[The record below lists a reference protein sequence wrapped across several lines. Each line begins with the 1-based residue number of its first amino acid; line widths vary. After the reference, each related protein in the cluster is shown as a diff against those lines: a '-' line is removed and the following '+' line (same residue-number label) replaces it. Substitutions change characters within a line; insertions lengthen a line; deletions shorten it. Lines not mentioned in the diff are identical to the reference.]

1 MCGSAAWARPATTNP
16 QRATESKTLGGPLSC
31 TLTRMTIVIRPAEP
45 TDYEALGEITAM
57 AYLNDGLLAFGGED
71 DWYFQE
77 LKNVAK
83 RAESSEVLV
92 AIANGRILGGVTY
105 VPSGGPL
112 AELARP
118 GEAEIRMLAVAHEA
132 RGQGIGQALIQA
144 CINRASAAGTGV
156 VLCTQPTMRTAHR
169 LYERLGFTRA
179 PERDWRPVPGDDFT
193 LLTYELTL

>member
-1 MCGSAAWARPATTNP
+1 MDF
-16 QRATESKTLGGPLSC
+16 L
-31 TLTRMTIVIRPAEP
+31 IRPAEP
-45 TDYEALGEITAM
+45 TDYETLGDITAR
-57 AYLNDGLLAFGGED
+57 AYLNDGLLAFGDED

-83 RAESSEVLV
+83 RAAEADVLV
-92 AIANGRILGGVTY
+92 AAADDRILGGVTY

-132 RGQGIGQALIQA
+132 RGQGVRQALVQA
-144 CINRASAAGTGV
+144 CVDRATATATGI
-156 VLCTQPTMRTAHR
+156 VLCTQPTMHSAHR
-169 LYERLGFTRA
+169 IYERLGFVRV
-179 PERDWRPVPGDDFT
+179 PERDWKPIPGDDFT